1 MEFLRVG
8 DKLLSRA
15 KLQRNLDRIL
25 DLRCLGLS
33 QQEVARQLDVDRTFI
48 SRLEALAEVRKGGSI
63 ALIAFPVANAAQV
76 RELAS
81 SEGVELVLAMTDQ
94 ERWQWVE
101 EKSGTELFNALMALI
116 AQVRTFDTV
125 ILAGSDYRLGLMQGL
140 LDKTVIPIDMGSS
153 PLTRDVSLDLDKLAD
168 LIRRIK
174 GGETGAP
181 EPPGRAGRG

>member
-15 KLQRNLDRIL
+15 KLQRKLDRIL
-25 DLRCLGLS
+25 ELRCQGLS
-33 QQEVARQLDVDRTFI
+33 QQEVARELDVDRTFI
-48 SRLEALAEVRKGGSI
+48 SRLETLAEVRKGGSI
-63 ALIAFPVANAAQV
+63 GLVAFPVANASQV
-76 RELAS
+76 RELAKA
-81 SEGVELVLAMTDQ
+81 EAVDFVLVMTDQ

-140 LDKTVIPIDMGSS
+140 LDRTVVTIEMGGS
-153 PLTRDVSLDLDKLAD
+153 PLTRDVSLDLDKLRD
-168 LIRRIK
+168 LIRKIK
-174 GGETGAP
+174 GDLE
-181 EPPGRAGRG
+181 ERAT